1 MLQDEFKPIPHK
13 AFMITYS
20 PKQSVIAIPKAIFE
34 LPLEEKTK
42 ALKELEKNLEQYRQK
57 G

>member
-42 ALKELEKNLEQYRQK
+42 ALKELEKNLEQNRQK

>member
-1 MLQDEFKPIPHK
+1 MFQDELKPIPRK
-13 AFMITYS
+13 GLMFGRS
-20 PKQSVIAIPKAIFE
+20 PKESVIAIPKAIFE

-42 ALKELEKNLEQYRQK
+42 ALKELEEELEQYRQK

>member
-13 AFMITYS
+13 AFMIAYS

-42 ALKELEKNLEQYRQK
+42 ALKELEEELEQYRQK

>member
-1 MLQDEFKPIPHK
+1 MLQDGLKPIPRK
-13 AFMITYS
+13 ALMIGRS
-20 PKQSVIAIPKAIFE
+20 PKESVIAIPKAIFE

-42 ALKELEKNLEQYRQK
+42 ALKELEEELEQYRQK